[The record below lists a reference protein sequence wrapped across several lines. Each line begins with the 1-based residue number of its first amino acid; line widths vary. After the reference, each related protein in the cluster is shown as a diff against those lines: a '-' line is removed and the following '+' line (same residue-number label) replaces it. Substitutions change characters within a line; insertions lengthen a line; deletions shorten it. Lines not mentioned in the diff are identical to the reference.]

1 MLHRSA
7 HSAGRDGDGWCAI
20 ITSPTVRCGAIHLK
34 KEEIGELFHE
44 KLGTPAGLSDPKA
57 LTEAA
62 RHHLRGA
69 AFVKPG
75 GRCAFGEVEAV
86 LQTVPEYSAALKVL
100 SVVPGVSK
108 ANVFEVLDPH
118 EYASLDFC
126 VLQGELGVAENAAIW
141 VRDFPN
147 RAAAY
152 LAQHIAIV
160 VSGDAL
166 VHNLHEACARLTI
179 GPGFGQFIAGP
190 SKTAVSSRPLVLG
203 AHGARSCTVIVT

>member
-1 MLHRSA
+1 MDSSRESILRS
-7 HSAGRDGDGWCAI
+7 
-20 ITSPTVRCGAIHLK
+20 VR
-34 KEEIGELFHE
+34 
-44 KLGTPAGLSDPKA
+44 
-57 LTEAA
+57 AA
-62 RHHLRGA
+62 Q
-69 AFVKPG
+69 VKPVPLPDVAPGFGIHYPDLKARFAQAVQEAG

-86 LQTVPEYSAALKVL
+86 LQTVPEYLSALKVV
-100 SVVPGVSK
+100 SVVPGLSK
-108 ANVFEVLDPH
+108 ANVFRVLDPH

-147 RAAAY
+147 RASAY

-160 VSGDAL
+160 ISGDAL
-166 VHNLHEACARLTI
+166 VHNLHEAYARLTI

-190 SKTAVSSRPLVLG
+190 SKTADIEQALVIG